1 MPLSKVTN
9 HAVKSDRDGYGY
21 KGMKDKQMDRWKSE
35 YNGRRRVRRYSDK
48 DIEKKLSRKY
58 DSLYIFHCKL
68 LPKGLGNIQNIF
80 LLKSRPKR

>member
-1 MPLSKVTN
+1 MPLSIVTN

-48 DIEKKLSRKY
+48 DIEKKLSRSFFYFTEDDELGK
-58 DSLYIFHCKL
+58 LGIF
-68 LPKGLGNIQNIF
+68 GN
-80 LLKSRPKR
+80 